1 MSASAAHRATGA
13 SAHRATPA
21 SFAPAFAAALVQ
33 RIRPTLRDGLRGA
46 PLAGARAG
54 ARAVTTTRAPRTRLA
69 HARLG
74 APAVGAAP
82 VRFADTRLARAVVV
96 ALLAMVV
103 ASGLVMLIGQQA
115 SAAPVAPTSPTAPA
129 QPGTGTGS
137 TGGTGSTEGTT
148 GTVPGETPDFTESDQ
163 TVTDGTGTGG
173 LNIDINGPDG
183 APSQAIVTLLGITL
197 LSVAPALLLMMT
209 SFTKIFVVLAMTRN
223 ALALPSIPP
232 NQVLAGLALFLSL
245 FIMAPILGH
254 INDDAVQPYL
264 NGQLDFQGAID
275 AGAAPLREFM
285 LAHTREEDLALMTRS
300 ADQPNPSSQADVPM
314 LTLIPSFMISE
325 LRAAFIIGFV
335 IFIPF
340 LVIDLVVSAALM
352 SMGMMMLPPVMI
364 SLPFKILLFVLVDG
378 WGLIIT
384 SLIESY
390 QVAA

>member
-1 MSASAAHRATGA
+1 MTLRAPSARTT
-13 SAHRATPA
+13 RA
-21 SFAPAFAAALVQ
+21 SFATAVARLAG
-33 RIRPTLRDGLRGA
+33 PTLRDGLRGRTPASPTSAGRHSLVRTA
-46 PLAGARAG
+46 PLADRRALAR
-54 ARAVTTTRAPRTRLA
+54 
-69 HARLG
+69 HAL
-74 APAVGAAP
+74 GAAP
-82 VRFADTRLARAVVV
+82 VGTAPQRFADTRLARAVVV
-96 ALLAMVV
+96 ALLAMIV
-103 ASGLVMLIGQQA
+103 ASGLIMLIGQTA
-115 SAAPVAPTSPTAPA
+115 LAAPVEPTAPTA
-129 QPGTGTGS
+129 PVEPGTGTP
-137 TGGTGSTEGTT
+137 GTGTPGTT
-148 GTVPGETPDFTESDQ
+148 GTTPTDFTDGDQTESD
-163 TVTDGTGTGG
+163 GSGTGG

-183 APSQAIVTLLGITL
+183 APSTAVVTLLGITL

-245 FIMAPILGH
+245 FIMAPILEH
-254 INDDAVQPYL
+254 INADAVQPYL
-264 NGQLDFQGAID
+264 DGSIDFQAAID
-275 AGAAPLREFM
+275 AGSAPLREFM
-285 LAHTREEDLALMTRS
+285 LAHTRQEDLALMTRS
-300 ADQPNPSSQADVPM
+300 ADQPNPDSQADVPM

-390 QVAA
+390 QVTA